1 MTLTPGSVHRREEQQ
16 RSGHSGFDDLFDE
29 PAPDGGAVALLLR
42 RHPNEDT
49 VATAFVGHERNVA
62 RPWRS
67 DAGKANFHPLART
80 FYKGLLRIKYQK
92 LQKFGYF

>member
-1 MTLTPGSVHRREEQQ
+1 MTLTPGCVHRREEQQ

-42 RHPNEDT
+42 RHPNEDA
-49 VATAFVGHERNVA
+49 VATAFVGNERNVA
-62 RPWRS
+62 GPGCS

-80 FYKGLLRIKYQK
+80 FYKGLLRIKYK
-92 LQKFGYF
+92 NFPKI